1 MFLGIFVALLIAVTQ
16 PPDNEAYRRKGSL
29 QLPVEFENK
38 VHHGHRSVRYPSD
51 VTPSVRG
58 QKVLSS
64 LSPFCLVRNASPWV
78 MLSSFKT
85 DPFLIKP
92 VRNTFLESPTGISLW
107 WSYTSLIWK
116 WLSIV
121 LGMLQNHMISGEE
134 KPSRYLVKLANMWR
148 VRPEAQVKCLCLCLL
163 SLFLFTLF
171 TFAQKLHGLH
181 CFVFWNSQFELI
193 QFLKLGAASPF
204 LRIHVTFGY
213 NFLVVWLKWLFLKL
227 SYTKTRSS
235 GEFAS
240 ILIV

>member
-1 MFLGIFVALLIAVTQ
+1 MFLGIFVAPLIAVTQ

-29 QLPVEFENK
+29 QLPMEFENK

-64 LSPFCLVRNASPWV
+64 LSPFYLVRNASPWV

-92 VRNTFLESPTGISLW
+92 VWNTFLESPTGISLW
-107 WSYTSLIWK
+107 WSYTSLSGK

-134 KPSRYLVKLANMWR
+134 KPSRYLVKLANTWESGQR
-148 VRPEAQVKCLCLCLL
+148 LRSNACVFVYFHFFCLL
-163 SLFLFTLF
+163 YLLLPKSFIVFTALFSGTL
-171 TFAQKLHGLH
+171 
-181 CFVFWNSQFELI
+181 NS
-193 QFLKLGAASPF
+193 
-204 LRIHVTFGY
+204 
-213 NFLVVWLKWLFLKL
+213 N
-227 SYTKTRSS
+227 SS
-235 GEFAS
+235 NS
-240 ILIV
+240 